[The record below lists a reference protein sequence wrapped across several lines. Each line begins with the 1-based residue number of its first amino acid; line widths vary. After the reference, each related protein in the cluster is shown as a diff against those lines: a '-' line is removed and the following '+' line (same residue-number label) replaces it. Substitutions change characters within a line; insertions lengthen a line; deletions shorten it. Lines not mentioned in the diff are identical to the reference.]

1 MKRVILSI
9 AVIATIALVSCKN
22 EAKKETN
29 KTEQTTTNKVTS
41 TETTFGVRG
50 NCGMCKNTIEKT
62 VNSIDG
68 VKSAEW
74 DKLRKQ
80 VKVSFD
86 GSQTNLDAIHSSIA
100 GSGYDT
106 DKKTASEEIYN
117 SLPGCCQYDRE
128 MAMSLKG
135 DVKPDENSSH

>member
-1 MKRVILSI
+1 MKRVILSMV
-9 AVIATIALVSCKN
+9 VIATIALVSCKN

-29 KTEQTTTNKVTS
+29 KTEQITSNKVAY

-50 NCGMCKNTIEKT
+50 NCGMCKNTIEKS

-74 DKLRKQ
+74 NKLRKQ

-86 GSQTNLDAIHSSIA
+86 GSQTNLDAIHSAIA

-135 DVKPDENSSH
+135 NVKPDANSSH

>member
-1 MKRVILSI
+1 MKKVMLSI
-9 AVIATIALVSCKN
+9 GIIATMSLVSCKN
-22 EAKKETN
+22 EKKIEKT
-29 KTEQTTTNKVTS
+29 KTEQTTTNQVAY

-50 NCGMCKNTIEKT
+50 NCGMCKNTIEKA

-74 DKLRKQ
+74 DKLRKE

-86 GSQTNLDAIHSSIA
+86 GSKINLNGIHNAISS
-100 GSGYDT
+100 SGYDT

-117 SLPGCCQYDRE
+117 SLPGCCKYDRE
-128 MAMSLKG
+128 MTMSLKG
-135 DVKPDENSSH
+135 GVNADTTSSH